1 MADAQI
7 TGDPNWSQAR
17 QSLERLRQM
26 PAGAAEANIA
36 QALFSTLGNLFP
48 NLRYPEIANE
58 YNSGDGPIDVYC
70 RNVVFETKAQGKK
83 DDARAKSDGSIET
96 PEDQT
101 LRYLNALASR
111 PSMFDGDSDGW
122 RGCVTDGREWSF
134 YHYDRESREL
144 RPDET
149 LRLDDEAD
157 DDALLGKL
165 YRFVNRTVKMAPPV
179 DNAEW
184 AGDLARPFFD
194 LAARYEGTAEYKV
207 KLDLWRGVLSGAF
220 ITPQGDGYAERHLF
234 ARHTMLVL
242 LARAV
247 AQTLM
252 PQRSGDDA
260 ALADGFPN
268 WLIDAAGDEGKAAI
282 DNLVQ
287 AVGRYEW
294 RASNRD
300 TLKDL
305 YHAVIPRDIRHDFGE
320 YYTPDWLARA
330 VCEDVMDADWRRGV
344 IDGWVKGDLKSAAVL
359 DPSCGSGT
367 FLYHAVRLLLRDAA
381 AHPALAG
388 SPLAQAEIVNGL
400 VAGLDLHPIAVE
412 LAKTTKMLAFG
423 DMPVNYESLAAS
435 PNIYLGD
442 SLQWETRAL
451 SGAMA
456 FGAGVGIPSDEP
468 DKPLRFPASLLLRE
482 QFPDLLNLIF
492 DYANGE
498 QRDDTESSLLAVL
511 QLTTESDQEMFL
523 DAYRRLRGYI
533 QSGRDNVWKWYI
545 SNLVQPH
552 RLATA
557 PMSRL
562 VGNPP
567 WVVYN
572 AMASDRQDVFREHAE
587 RRNLWAGAYLATQ
600 NDIAATFVASCVD
613 YYLQRGGK
621 FGFVMPYSALRARHW
636 EKFRGGN
643 WSLTNSLEEGC
654 HVDLSKTAWD
664 LSGVKDPPFKGSAH
678 SSVIFG
684 ERVVASR
691 QKPNIKP
698 LGDIHH
704 VAGSDIDKRM
714 AWDDV
719 KPLLTYTLG
728 KQWDIAPSPAYA
740 EVFRNGATL
749 FPQPLVVFESP
760 LSSALGKIYF
770 QTNTG
775 KGAWRGKER
784 NGQVESR
791 FVKSALFSRLVVPFG
806 TTGKS
811 HIIAPFS
818 ESGRGL
824 VSPSE
829 ITGENTFNFKL
840 YWDNANRDWQEHSG
854 GRPPLTLLDQ
864 IDYQG
869 KLSSQ
874 IAQQKYDEKV
884 VYGRS
889 GARLEA
895 CVVSSLTIADGTLN
909 WFGSSDVSELHYLS
923 AIFNA
928 GCLAEF
934 FKNGCRY
941 SDRHF
946 QMLPVQNLPIPA
958 YDADND
964 HHANL
969 AAQSVLAHERVAEI
983 VAERQYRPL
992 MIGNRPLM
1000 IGDRPLAI
1008 GRGDVLDDD
1017 AIKPILESI
1026 DDSVRQILPAYC
1038 S

>member
-7 TGDPNWSQAR
+7 TGDPRWGQAR
-17 QSLERLRQM
+17 ESLADLRVI
-26 PAGAAEANIA
+26 PAGAAEAEIE
-36 QALFSTLGNLFP
+36 QRLYSTLRSLFP
-48 NLRYPEIANE
+48 NLRYPEIATQ

-83 DDARAKSDGSIET
+83 DDARAKPDGSVET
-96 PEDQT
+96 PEEQT

-111 PSMFDGDSDGW
+111 PSMFDAAAEGW

-144 RPDET
+144 LLDET
-149 LRLDDEAD
+149 LRLDHESD

-165 YRFVNRTVKMAPPV
+165 HRFVNRTVKMAPPV

-184 AGDLARPFFD
+184 AGDLAQPFFD

-220 ITPQGDGYAERHLF
+220 ITPGDSAAERHLF

-252 PQRSGDDA
+252 PQRSESAA

-268 WLIDAAGDEGKAAI
+268 WLPDAAGDEGEAAI

-287 AVGRYEW
+287 TVNRYEW

-330 VCEDVMDADWRRGV
+330 VCEEVMDADWRRGI
-344 IDGWVKGDLKSAAVL
+344 IDQWVKGNLKSAAVL

-367 FLYHAVRLLLRDAA
+367 FLYHAVQLLLQDAA

-388 SPLAQAEIVNGL
+388 SPQAQAEIVNGL

-423 DMPVNYESLAAS
+423 DLPANYETLMAS

-498 QRDDTESSLLAVL
+498 QRADTEPNLLAVL

-545 SNLVQPH
+545 GNLVQPH
-552 RLATA
+552 RLATT

-572 AMASDRQDVFREHAE
+572 AMESDRQEVFRRHAAQ
-587 RRNLWAGAYLATQ
+587 RNLWAGAHLATQ

-621 FGFVMPYSALRARHW
+621 FGFVMPYSALRARNW

-654 HVDLSKTAWD
+654 HVDLSKAAWD
-664 LSGVKDPPFKGSAH
+664 LSGVKEPPFKGSADA
-678 SSVIFG
+678 SVIFG
-684 ERVVASR
+684 ERVAASR
-691 QKPNIKP
+691 QQPKIKP
-698 LGDIHH
+698 LGDIRY
-704 VAGSDIDKRM
+704 VAGSGVGNRM
-714 AWDDV
+714 DWDDA
-719 KPLLTYTLG
+719 KPLLTYALS
-728 KQWDIAPSPAYA
+728 KQWDVAPSPAYA
-740 EVFRNGATL
+740 QNKFHPGATL
-749 FPQPLVVFESP
+749 FPHSLLVFSEENAER
-760 LSSALGKIYF
+760 ALGNVYF
-770 QTNTG
+770 SQTENS
-775 KGAWRGKER
+775 RGMWKSLKRDGRIEER
-784 NGQVESR
+784 
-791 FVKSALFSRLVVPFG
+791 FAKPALFSKHIVPFG
-806 TTGKS
+806 VIGNFN
-811 HIIAPFS
+811 IIAPFS
-818 ESGRGL
+818 DDGKEVLRTFPKGDDAQYFNIYWAKADSDYRETKKPR
-824 VSPSE
+824 SPSSLADRIDLWRNLTRRLQNSGKAVVYNAAGSRLE
-829 ITGENTFNFKL
+829 SAVVPASMVLSHKL
-840 YWDNANRDWQEHSG
+840 YWFAVDHE
-854 GRPPLTLLDQ
+854 L
-864 IDYQG
+864 
-869 KLSSQ
+869 
-874 IAQQKYDEKV
+874 
-884 VYGRS
+884 
-889 GARLEA
+889 
-895 CVVSSLTIADGTLN
+895 
-909 WFGSSDVSELHYLS
+909 ELHYLS
-923 AIFNA
+923 AIFNSPALADFFHNA
-928 GCLAEF
+928 G
-934 FKNGCRY
+934 RS
-941 SDRHF
+941 SDRDF
-946 QMLPVQNLPIPA
+946 CSGPVQNLPIPA
-958 YDADND
+958 YDADD
-964 HHANL
+964 VHHANL
-969 AAQSVLAHERVAEI
+969 AAQSVLAHEIVDAI
-983 VAERQYRPL
+983 VAERQSRGL
-992 MIGNRPLM
+992 RV
-1000 IGDRPLAI
+1000 
-1008 GRGDVLDDD
+1008 GRNDVLKS
-1017 AIKPILESI
+1017 AALQPILESI
-1026 DDSVRQILPAYC
+1026 DGSVRQILPAYC

>member
-1 MADAQI
+1 MMADTQI
-7 TGDPNWSQAR
+7 TGAPRWEQAR
-17 QSLERLRQM
+17 ESLGRLRGM
-26 PAGAAEANIA
+26 PAGAAEAEIE
-36 QALFSTLGNLFP
+36 QRLFSTLESLFP
-48 NLRYPEIANE
+48 NLRYPEIAKQ
-58 YNSGDGPIDVYC
+58 YQSGNGPIDVYC
-70 RNVVFETKAQGKK
+70 RNVVFETKALGKK
-83 DDARAKSDGSIET
+83 DDARVKPDGSIET

-101 LRYLNALASR
+101 LRYLNALAGK
-111 PSMFDGDSDGW
+111 PSMFDDAVDGW

-134 YHYDRESREL
+134 YHYDRESGEL
-144 RPDET
+144 IADET

-157 DDALLGKL
+157 EDALLGKL
-165 YRFVNRTVKMAPPV
+165 HRFVNRTVKMAPPV
-179 DNAEW
+179 DNVEW
-184 AGDLARPFFD
+184 AGELAQPFFD

-220 ITPQGDGYAERHLF
+220 ITPQGDRDAERHLF

-252 PQRSGDDA
+252 PPAHTGSHNG
-260 ALADGFPN
+260 LADGFPN
-268 WLIDAAGDEGKAAI
+268 WLVDAAGEEGGTAI

-305 YHAVIPRDIRHDFGE
+305 YHAVIPRAIRHDFGE

-330 VCEDVMDADWRRGV
+330 VCEEALDAGWRREV
-344 IDGWVKGDLKSAAVL
+344 IDAAVRGEQKSAAAL

-367 FLYHAVRLLLRDAA
+367 FLYHAVQLLLEDAA

-388 SPLAQAEIVNGL
+388 SPQAQSEIVNGL

-423 DMPVNYESLAAS
+423 DMPVNYGKLMES

-498 QRDDTESSLLAVL
+498 QRADTESSLLAVL
-511 QLTTESDQEMFL
+511 QLTTEADQEMFL

-533 QSGRDNVWKWYI
+533 SSGRDNVWKWYI
-545 SNLVQPH
+545 GNLVQPH

-572 AMASDRQDVFREHAE
+572 AMASDRQDVFRQHASQ
-587 RRNLWAGAYLATQ
+587 RNLWAGAHLATQ

-613 YYLQRGGK
+613 YYLERGGK
-621 FGFVMPYSALRARHW
+621 FGFVLPYSALRARQW

-664 LSGVKDPPFKGSAH
+664 LINVQEPPFKGSAH
-678 SSVIFG
+678 ASVIFG
-684 ERVVASR
+684 KRVVASR
-691 QKPNIKP
+691 QQPKIKP
-698 LGDIHH
+698 IGDIYD
-704 VAGSDIDKRM
+704 VAGSGVDKRM

-719 KPLLTYTLG
+719 KPLLTYALR
-728 KQWDIAPSPAYA
+728 KRWAVAPSPAYA
-740 EVFRNGATL
+740 DKKFYQGATL
-749 FPQPLVVFESP
+749 VPQSLVVFSENTAER
-760 LSSALGKIYF
+760 ALGKVNF
-770 QTNTG
+770 HTEVG
-775 KGAWRGKER
+775 KGDWKGLESYGRIEER
-784 NGQVESR
+784 
-791 FVKSALFSRLVVPFG
+791 FAKPALFSKHIVPFG
-806 TTGKS
+806 VIGNLN
-811 HIIAPFS
+811 IIAPFS
-818 ESGRGL
+818 DDDKEVLRTFPKGDDVQDFNIYWAKAASDYDRIKKPK
-824 VSPSE
+824 SPSP
-829 ITGENTFNFKL
+829 L
-840 YWDNANRDWQEHSG
+840 AN
-854 GRPPLTLLDQ
+854 Q
-864 IDYQG
+864 IDYLG
-869 KLSSQ
+869 KLSRRLQNSGK
-874 IAQQKYDEKV
+874 AV
-884 VYGRS
+884 VYTQAGS
-889 GARLEA
+889 WLASA
-895 CVVSSLTIADGTLN
+895 VVPASTVIDSTLYWFAADQEL
-909 WFGSSDVSELHYLS
+909 ELHYLS
-923 AIFNA
+923 AVFNSPA
-928 GCLAEF
+928 LAEF
-934 FKNGCRY
+934 FHYAGRA

-946 QMLPVQNLPIPA
+946 HTGPIRNLPIPA
-958 YDADND
+958 YDAND
-964 HHANL
+964 VHHANL
-969 AAQSVLAHERVAEI
+969 AAQSVLAHERVAAI
-983 VAERQYRPL
+983 VAERQSGG
-992 MIGNRPLM
+992 MMFG
-1000 IGDRPLAI
+1000 
-1008 GRGDVLDDD
+1008 GREVRLGRRDVLGDA
-1017 AIKPILESI
+1017 AIKPILDSI
-1026 DDSVRQILPAYC
+1026 DESAREILPEYC

>member
-1 MADAQI
+1 MPDAQI
-7 TGDPNWSQAR
+7 TGEPRWDQAR
-17 QSLERLRQM
+17 DSLSRLREM
-26 PAGAAEANIA
+26 PASAAEANIA
-36 QALFSTLGNLFP
+36 QALFSTLESLFP
-48 NLRYPEIANE
+48 NLRYPEIATQ
-58 YNSGDGPIDVYC
+58 YNSGDGPIDVLC

-83 DDARAKSDGSIET
+83 GDARVKPDGSIET

-101 LRYLNALASR
+101 LRYLNALSSH
-111 PSMFDGDSDGW
+111 PSMFDDAHDGW
-122 RGCVTDGREWSF
+122 RGCVTDGKEWSF
-134 YHYDRESREL
+134 YHYDRESGSL
-144 RPDET
+144 ILDET
-149 LRLDDEAD
+149 LLLVNES
-157 DDALLGKL
+157 DDALLSNL
-165 YRFVNRTVKMAPPV
+165 LNFVNRTVKMVPPV
-179 DNAEW
+179 DNTKW
-184 AGDLARPFFD
+184 AGELAQPFLD
-194 LAARYEGTAEYKV
+194 LAAKYEDTAEYKV

-220 ITPQGDGYAERHLF
+220 ITPQGDRDAERHLF

-252 PQRSGDDA
+252 PPPVHQFYF

-268 WLIDAAGDEGKAAI
+268 WLIDAAGDEGEDAI

-287 AVGRYEW
+287 TINRYEW
-294 RASNRD
+294 RAANRD

-330 VCEDVMDADWRRGV
+330 VCEEVMDADWRRGV
-344 IDGWVKGDLKSAAVL
+344 IDAAVKGDLKSAAVL

-367 FLYHAVRLLLRDAA
+367 FLYHAVQLLLQDAA
-381 AHPALAG
+381 AHPELAG
-388 SPLAQAEIVNGL
+388 SPPAQVEVVNGL
-400 VAGLDLHPIAVE
+400 VAGLDLHPIAAE

-423 DMPVNYESLAAS
+423 DLPVDYERLMAS

-442 SLQWETRAL
+442 SLQWENRSL
-451 SGAMA
+451 SGALA
-456 FGAGVGIPSDEP
+456 FGVGVGIPSDEP
-468 DKPLRFPASLLLRE
+468 DKPLRLPASLLLRE
-482 QFPDLLNLIF
+482 QFPDLLDLIF
-492 DYANGE
+492 KYANGE
-498 QRDDTESSLLAVL
+498 QRADTETSLLDVL
-511 QLTTESDQEMFL
+511 DLRTGSEQEMFL

-533 QSGRDNVWKWYI
+533 MSGRNNVWKWYI

-552 RLATA
+552 RLANA

-572 AMASDRQDVFREHAE
+572 AMESDRQDVFRLHAE
-587 RRNLWAGAYLATQ
+587 QRNLWAGAYLATQ
-600 NDIAATFVASCVD
+600 NDIAATFVAECVD

-621 FGFVMPYSALRARHW
+621 FGFVLPYSALRARHW

-643 WSLTNSLEEGC
+643 WSLTNSQEEGC

-664 LSGVKDPPFKGSAH
+664 LSGVQDPPFKGSAH
-678 SSVIFG
+678 ASVIFG
-684 ERVVASR
+684 ERVAASR
-691 QKPNIKP
+691 QQPNIKP
-698 LGDIHH
+698 LGDVHD
-704 VAGSDIDKRM
+704 VVGGGVDKRM
-714 AWDDV
+714 AWNDV
-719 KPLLTYTLG
+719 KPLLTHTLS
-728 KQWDIAPSPAYA
+728 KRWDVAPSPAYA
-740 EVFRNGATL
+740 KVFRNGATL

-760 LSSALGKIYF
+760 MSVALGKIYF
-770 QTNTG
+770 QTNKG
-775 KGAWRGKER
+775 KGAWRNKER

-791 FVKSALFSRLVVPFG
+791 FVKSALFSRSVVPFG
-806 TTGKS
+806 TIGNS

-818 ESGRGL
+818 TSGRGL

-840 YWDNANRDWQEHSG
+840 YWDSANRDWQEHSG

-874 IAQQKYDEKV
+874 IAQQEYAEKV
-884 VYGRS
+884 VYRRS
-889 GARLEA
+889 GAVLES

-909 WFGSSDVSELHYLS
+909 WFGSSDANELHYLS

-934 FKNGCRY
+934 FKDGCRY

-958 YDADND
+958 YDADD
-964 HHANL
+964 EHHANL
-969 AAQSVLAHERVAEI
+969 AARSVLAHERVAEI
-983 VAERQYRPL
+983 VEERQSWGL
-992 MIGNRPLM
+992 MFGRRDVRLGRRDLL
-1000 IGDRPLAI
+1000 GDAS
-1008 GRGDVLDDD
+1008 
-1017 AIKPILESI
+1017 IKPILESI
-1026 DDSVRQILPAYC
+1026 DDSVRQILPTYC

>member
-1 MADAQI
+1 
-7 TGDPNWSQAR
+7 
-17 QSLERLRQM
+17 
-26 PAGAAEANIA
+26 
-36 QALFSTLGNLFP
+36 
-48 NLRYPEIANE
+48 
-58 YNSGDGPIDVYC
+58 
-70 RNVVFETKAQGKK
+70 
-83 DDARAKSDGSIET
+83 
-96 PEDQT
+96 
-101 LRYLNALASR
+101 
-111 PSMFDGDSDGW
+111 
-122 RGCVTDGREWSF
+122 
-134 YHYDRESREL
+134 
-144 RPDET
+144 
-149 LRLDDEAD
+149 
-157 DDALLGKL
+157 
-165 YRFVNRTVKMAPPV
+165 
-179 DNAEW
+179 
-184 AGDLARPFFD
+184 
-194 LAARYEGTAEYKV
+194 
-207 KLDLWRGVLSGAF
+207 
-220 ITPQGDGYAERHLF
+220 
-234 ARHTMLVL
+234 
-242 LARAV
+242 
-247 AQTLM
+247 
-252 PQRSGDDA
+252 
-260 ALADGFPN
+260 
-268 WLIDAAGDEGKAAI
+268 
-282 DNLVQ
+282 
-287 AVGRYEW
+287 
-294 RASNRD
+294 
-300 TLKDL
+300 
-305 YHAVIPRDIRHDFGE
+305 
-320 YYTPDWLARA
+320 
-330 VCEDVMDADWRRGV
+330 MDADWRRDV
-344 IDGWVKGDLKSAAVL
+344 IDAAVKDKLEGAAVL

-367 FLYHAVRLLLRDAA
+367 FLYHAVQLLLQDAA
-381 AHPALAG
+381 AHPDLAS
-388 SPLAQAEIVNGL
+388 SPPAQVEVVNML

-412 LAKTTKMLAFG
+412 LAKTTKLLAFG
-423 DMPVNYESLAAS
+423 DLPVDYDSLMAS

-442 SLQWETRAL
+442 SLQWETRAI

-482 QFPDLLNLIF
+482 QFPDLLNRIF

-498 QRDDTESSLLAVL
+498 QRADTESNLLAVL

-533 QSGRDNVWKWYI
+533 QSGRNNVWKWYI

-572 AMASDRQDVFREHAE
+572 AMESDRQDVFREHAE

-600 NDIAATFVASCVD
+600 NDIAATFVAACVD
-613 YYLQRGGK
+613 YYLQRDGK
-621 FGFVMPYSALRARHW
+621 FGFVLPYSALRARHW

-664 LSGVKDPPFKGSAH
+664 LSGVNDPPFKGSAH
-678 SSVIFG
+678 ASVIFG
-684 ERVVASR
+684 ERVVASQ
-691 QKPNIKP
+691 QKPKIKP
-698 LGDIHH
+698 LYDIRY
-704 VAGSDIDKRM
+704 VTGSGVDKRM
-714 AWDDV
+714 TWDDA
-719 KPLLTYTLG
+719 KPLLTYALS
-728 KQWDIAPSPAYA
+728 KRWDVAPSPAYA

-770 QTNTG
+770 QTNIG

-784 NGQVESR
+784 NGQVEAR

-806 TTGKS
+806 TIGKS

-818 ESGRGL
+818 ESGREL
-824 VSPSE
+824 VSPVG
-829 ITGENTFNFKL
+829 ITGENTFNFNL

-854 GRPPLTLLDQ
+854 DRPPLTLLDQ

-874 IAQQKYDEKV
+874 IAHQEYAEKV
-884 VYGRS
+884 VYRRS
-889 GARLEA
+889 GATLEA

-909 WFGSSDVSELHYLS
+909 WFGSSDVNELHYLT

-958 YDADND
+958 YDASDE

-969 AAQSVLAHERVAEI
+969 AAQSVLAHERVADI
-983 VAERQYRPL
+983 VAQHQNWGLR
-992 MIGNRPLM
+992 
-1000 IGDRPLAI
+1000 I
-1008 GRGDVLDDD
+1008 GRKDVMDDV
-1017 AIKPILESI
+1017 AIKPIMESI

>member
-7 TGDPNWSQAR
+7 TGDPKWEQAR
-17 QSLERLRQM
+17 ESLGRLRDM
-26 PAGAAEANIA
+26 PAGAAEAEIE
-36 QALFSTLGNLFP
+36 QRLFSTLESLFP
-48 NLRYPEIANE
+48 NLRYPEIATQ
-58 YNSGDGPIDVYC
+58 YNSGDGRIDVYC
-70 RNVVFETKAQGKK
+70 RNVVFETKALGKK
-83 DDARAKSDGSIET
+83 DDARVKPDGAIET
-96 PEDQT
+96 PEEQAV
-101 LRYLNALASR
+101 RYLNALASK
-111 PSMFDGDSDGW
+111 PSMFDDAVDGW

-134 YHYDRESREL
+134 YHYDRESGEL
-144 RPDET
+144 RADET
-149 LRLDDEAD
+149 LRLEDEAD

-179 DNAEW
+179 DNARW
-184 AGDLARPFFD
+184 AGELAQPFFD

-220 ITPQGDGYAERHLF
+220 ITPQGDRDAERHLF

-252 PQRSGDDA
+252 PPQRAGSAA

-268 WLIDAAGDEGKAAI
+268 WLVDAADDEGRAAI

-287 AVGRYEW
+287 TVSRYEW

-330 VCEDVMDADWRRGV
+330 VCEEVMDADWRREV
-344 IDGWVKGDLKSAAVL
+344 IDAAVKRELKSAAAL

-367 FLYHAVRLLLRDAA
+367 FLYHAVQLLLRDAA

-388 SPLAQAEIVNGL
+388 SPQAQSEIVNGL

-423 DMPVNYESLAAS
+423 DMPVNYGKLMDA

-482 QFPDLLNLIF
+482 QFPELLNLIF

-498 QRDDTESSLLAVL
+498 QRADTESSLLAVL

-533 QSGRDNVWKWYI
+533 QSGRNNVWKWYI
-545 SNLVQPH
+545 GNLVQPH

-572 AMASDRQDVFREHAE
+572 AMESDRQDVFRQHASQ
-587 RRNLWAGAYLATQ
+587 RNLWAGAHLAPH

-621 FGFVMPYSALRARHW
+621 FGFVMPYSALRARQW

-643 WSLTNSLEEGC
+643 WSLTNSPEEGC

-664 LSGVKDPPFKGSAH
+664 LINVQEPPFKGSAH
-678 SSVIFG
+678 ASVIFG
-684 ERVVASR
+684 KRVVASR
-691 QKPNIKP
+691 QQPKIKP
-698 LGDIHH
+698 IGDIYD
-704 VAGSDIDKRM
+704 VAGSGIDKRM
-714 AWDDV
+714 AWAGV
-719 KPLLTYTLG
+719 KPLLTYALR
-728 KQWDIAPSPAYA
+728 KRWAVAPSPAYA
-740 EVFRNGATL
+740 DKKFYQGATL
-749 FPQPLVVFESP
+749 VPQSLVVFSENTAER
-760 LSSALGKIYF
+760 ALGKVNF
-770 QTNTG
+770 HTEVG
-775 KGAWRGKER
+775 KGDWKGLEGYGRIEER
-784 NGQVESR
+784 
-791 FVKSALFSRLVVPFG
+791 FAKPALFSKHIVPFG
-806 TTGKS
+806 VIGNLN
-811 HIIAPFS
+811 IIAPFS
-818 ESGRGL
+818 DDGKEVLRTFPEGDDAQDFNIYWARAASDYARIKKPK
-824 VSPSE
+824 SPSP
-829 ITGENTFNFKL
+829 L
-840 YWDNANRDWQEHSG
+840 AN
-854 GRPPLTLLDQ
+854 Q
-864 IDYQG
+864 IDYLG
-869 KLSSQ
+869 KLSRRLQNSGK
-874 IAQQKYDEKV
+874 AV
-884 VYGRS
+884 VYTQAGS
-889 GARLEA
+889 WLASAIVPASTVIDSTLYWFA
-895 CVVSSLTIADGTLN
+895 ADQEL
-909 WFGSSDVSELHYLS
+909 ELHYLS
-923 AIFNA
+923 AVFNSPALADFFHHA
-928 GCLAEF
+928 GRA
-934 FKNGCRY
+934 

-946 QMLPVQNLPIPA
+946 HTGPIRNLPIPA
-958 YDADND
+958 YDANNV

-969 AAQSVLAHERVAEI
+969 AAQSILAHKRVADI
-983 VAERQYRPL
+983 VAERQGGG
-992 MIGNRPLM
+992 MMFG
-1000 IGDRPLAI
+1000 
-1008 GRGDVLDDD
+1008 GRDVRLGRRDVLGDD

-1026 DDSVRQILPAYC
+1026 DGSVREILPEYC

>member
-7 TGDPNWSQAR
+7 TGKPRWEQAR
-17 QSLERLRQM
+17 ESLGRLRGM
-26 PAGAAEANIA
+26 PAGAAEAEIE
-36 QALFSTLGNLFP
+36 QRLFSTLESLFP
-48 NLRYPEIANE
+48 NLRYPEIAKQ
-58 YNSGDGPIDVYC
+58 YQSGNGPIDVYC
-70 RNVVFETKAQGKK
+70 RNVVFETKALGKK
-83 DDARAKSDGSIET
+83 DDARAKPDGAVET

-101 LRYLNALASR
+101 LRYLNALAGK
-111 PSMFDGDSDGW
+111 PSMFDDAVDGW

-134 YHYDRESREL
+134 YHYDRASGEL
-144 RPDET
+144 IADET

-157 DDALLGKL
+157 EDALLGKL
-165 YRFVNRTVKMAPPV
+165 HRFVNRTVKMAPPV
-179 DNAEW
+179 DNVEW
-184 AGDLARPFFD
+184 AGELAQPFFD

-220 ITPQGDGYAERHLF
+220 ITPQGDRDAERHLF

-252 PQRSGDDA
+252 PPAHTGSQDG
-260 ALADGFPN
+260 LADGFPN
-268 WLIDAAGDEGKAAI
+268 WLVDAAGEEGRAAI

-305 YHAVIPRDIRHDFGE
+305 YHAVIPRAIRHDFGE

-330 VCEDVMDADWRRGV
+330 VCEEALDADWQREV
-344 IDGWVKGDLKSAAVL
+344 IDAAVRGEQKSAAAL

-367 FLYHAVRLLLRDAA
+367 FLYHAVQLLLRDAA

-388 SPLAQAEIVNGL
+388 SPQAQSEIVNGL

-423 DMPVNYESLAAS
+423 DMPVNYGKLMES
-435 PNIYLGD
+435 PNVYLGD

-498 QRDDTESSLLAVL
+498 QRADTESSLLAVL
-511 QLTTESDQEMFL
+511 QLTTEADQEMFL

-533 QSGRDNVWKWYI
+533 SSGRDNVWKWYI
-545 SNLVQPH
+545 GNLVQPH

-587 RRNLWAGAYLATQ
+587 QRDLWAGAHLAPH

-613 YYLQRGGK
+613 YYLERGGK
-621 FGFVMPYSALRARHW
+621 FGFVLPYSALRARQW

-664 LSGVKDPPFKGSAH
+664 LINVQEPPFKGSAH
-678 SSVIFG
+678 ASVIFG

-691 QKPNIKP
+691 QQPKIKP
-698 LGDIHH
+698 IGDIYD
-704 VAGSDIDKRM
+704 VAGSGVDKRM

-719 KPLLTYTLG
+719 KPLLTYALR
-728 KQWDIAPSPAYA
+728 KRWAVAPSPAYA
-740 EVFRNGATL
+740 DKKFYQGATL
-749 FPQPLVVFESP
+749 VPQSLVVFSENTAER
-760 LSSALGKIYF
+760 ALGKVNF
-770 QTNTG
+770 HTEVG
-775 KGAWRGKER
+775 KGDWKGLESYGRIEER
-784 NGQVESR
+784 
-791 FVKSALFSRLVVPFG
+791 FAKPALFSKHIVPFG
-806 TTGKS
+806 VIGNLN
-811 HIIAPFS
+811 IIAPFS
-818 ESGRGL
+818 DDDKEVLRTFPKGDDVQDFNIYWAKAASDYDRIKKPK
-824 VSPSE
+824 SPSP
-829 ITGENTFNFKL
+829 L
-840 YWDNANRDWQEHSG
+840 AN
-854 GRPPLTLLDQ
+854 Q
-864 IDYQG
+864 IDYLG
-869 KLSSQ
+869 KLSRRLQNSGK
-874 IAQQKYDEKV
+874 AV
-884 VYGRS
+884 VYTQAGS
-889 GARLEA
+889 WLASA
-895 CVVSSLTIADGTLN
+895 VVPASTVIDSTLY
-909 WFGSSDVSELHYLS
+909 WFASDQELELHYLS
-923 AIFNA
+923 AVFNSPA
-928 GCLAEF
+928 LAEF
-934 FKNGCRY
+934 FHYAGRA

-946 QMLPVQNLPIPA
+946 HTGPIRNLPIPA
-958 YDADND
+958 YDAND
-964 HHANL
+964 VHHANL
-969 AAQSVLAHERVAEI
+969 AAQSVLAHERVTAI
-983 VAERQYRPL
+983 VAERQSGG
-992 MIGNRPLM
+992 MMFG
-1000 IGDRPLAI
+1000 
-1008 GRGDVLDDD
+1008 GREVRLGRRDVLGDA
-1017 AIKPILESI
+1017 AIKPILDSI
-1026 DDSVRQILPAYC
+1026 DESAREILPAYC

>member
-7 TGDPNWSQAR
+7 TGEPKWEQAR
-17 QSLERLRQM
+17 ESLGRLRDM
-26 PAGAAEANIA
+26 PAGAAEAEIE
-36 QALFSTLGNLFP
+36 QRLFSTLESLFP
-48 NLRYPEIANE
+48 NLRYPEIATQ
-58 YNSGDGPIDVYC
+58 YNSGDGRIDVYC

-83 DDARAKSDGSIET
+83 DDARVKPDGAIET
-96 PEDQT
+96 PEEQAV
-101 LRYLNALASR
+101 RYLNALASK
-111 PSMFDGDSDGW
+111 PSMFDDAVDGW

-134 YHYDRESREL
+134 YHYDRESGEL
-144 RPDET
+144 RADET
-149 LRLDDEAD
+149 LRLEDESD

-179 DNAEW
+179 DNARW
-184 AGDLARPFFD
+184 AGELAQPFFD

-207 KLDLWRGVLSGAF
+207 KLDLWRGALIGAF
-220 ITPQGDGYAERHLF
+220 ITPGDRDAERHLF

-252 PQRSGDDA
+252 PPQRAGSAA

-268 WLIDAAGDEGKAAI
+268 WLVDAAGDEGRTAI

-330 VCEDVMDADWRRGV
+330 VCEEVMDADWRREV
-344 IDGWVKGDLKSAAVL
+344 IDAAVRRELKSAAAL

-367 FLYHAVRLLLRDAA
+367 FLYHAVQLLLRDAA

-388 SPLAQAEIVNGL
+388 SPQAQSEIVNGL

-423 DMPVNYESLAAS
+423 DMPVNYGKLMDA

-482 QFPDLLNLIF
+482 QFPELLNLIF

-498 QRDDTESSLLAVL
+498 QRADTESSLLAVL

-533 QSGRDNVWKWYI
+533 QSGRNNVWKWYI
-545 SNLVQPH
+545 GNLVQPH

-572 AMASDRQDVFREHAE
+572 AMESDRQDVFRQHASQ
-587 RRNLWAGAYLATQ
+587 RNLWAGAHLATQ
-600 NDIAATFVASCVD
+600 NDIAATFVAECVD

-621 FGFVMPYSALRARHW
+621 FGFVMPYSALRARNW

-643 WSLTNSLEEGC
+643 WSLTNSQEEGC

-664 LSGVKDPPFKGSAH
+664 LSGVKEPPFKGSADA
-678 SSVIFG
+678 SVIFG

-691 QKPNIKP
+691 QRPKIKP
-698 LGDIHH
+698 LGDISY
-704 VAGSDIDKRM
+704 VTGNGVGNRM
-714 AWDDV
+714 AWDDA
-719 KPLLTYTLG
+719 KPLLTYG
-728 KQWDIAPSPAYA
+728 SSKQWAVAPSPAYA
-740 EVFRNGATL
+740 KNKFHPGATL
-749 FPQPLVVFESP
+749 FPHSLIVFSEENAER
-760 LSSALGKIYF
+760 ALGNVYF
-770 QTNTG
+770 SQTENS
-775 KGAWRGKER
+775 RGVWKALKRDGRIEER
-784 NGQVESR
+784 
-791 FVKSALFSRLVVPFG
+791 FAKPALFSKHLVPFG
-806 TTGKS
+806 VIGNFN
-811 HIIAPFS
+811 IIAPFS
-818 ESGRGL
+818 DDGKEVLRTFPEGDDAQYFNIYWAKANSDYLSAKKDR
-824 VSPSE
+824 SPSSLANRVDLWSNLTRRLQNSGKAVVYNAAGSRLE
-829 ITGENTFNFKL
+829 SAVVPASMVLSHKL
-840 YWDNANRDWQEHSG
+840 YWFAVGQE
-854 GRPPLTLLDQ
+854 L
-864 IDYQG
+864 
-869 KLSSQ
+869 
-874 IAQQKYDEKV
+874 
-884 VYGRS
+884 
-889 GARLEA
+889 
-895 CVVSSLTIADGTLN
+895 
-909 WFGSSDVSELHYLS
+909 ELHYLS
-923 AIFNA
+923 AIFNSPALADFFHNA
-928 GCLAEF
+928 G
-934 FKNGCRY
+934 RS
-941 SDRHF
+941 SDRDF
-946 QMLPVQNLPIPA
+946 CSGPVQNLPIPA
-958 YDADND
+958 YDADD
-964 HHANL
+964 VHHANL
-969 AAQSVLAHERVAEI
+969 AAQSVLAHEIVEAI
-983 VAERQYRPL
+983 VAERQ
-992 MIGNRPLM
+992 
-1000 IGDRPLAI
+1000 
-1008 GRGDVLDDD
+1008 GRGLRVGRNDVLKSD

-1026 DDSVRQILPAYC
+1026 DESAREILPAYC